1 MSDVTSERPERTP
14 PSDSRYS
21 VRVRVL
27 RNGRLLDCECGS
39 LMLRQ
44 GDRVMVDDRRTS
56 VLATVVVP
64 SGNRQ
69 VQSLQGRVIRKAEGR
84 DVTRAE
90 QEKKRQ
96 QEALIFARERARA
109 MGLPIKLFRTDIGL
123 GGDRATFYFSCD
135 QRVDFRM
142 LVRDLAAHLH
152 ARIEMRQVGVR
163 DESKLTGGI
172 GSCGREL
179 CCSTYLSRFAPVS
192 IKMAKHQRLVLNP
205 TKIAGQCSRL
215 KCCLVYEDDL
225 YVELSKNLPK
235 PGKRVETPEGVG
247 RVEDLDVLGGRVR
260 VSFFER
266 PPMTFAAADVRLVSP
281 PPGAQGSG
289 RPPGAGTA
297 PADDSD
303 SGDDS
308 GESESPAGEHDTCT
322 PVPDE

>member
-1 MSDVTSERPERTP
+1 
-14 PSDSRYS
+14 
-21 VRVRVL
+21 
-27 RNGRLLDCECGS
+27 
-39 LMLRQ
+39 
-44 GDRVMVDDRRTS
+44 VMVDDRRTS
-56 VLATVVVP
+56 VLATVVIP

-69 VQSLQGRVIRKAEGR
+69 VPSLQGRVIRKADDR
-84 DVTRAE
+84 DLARAE
-90 QEKKRQ
+90 QEKRRQ
-96 QEALIFARERARA
+96 QEALTFARERSRA
-109 MGLPIKLFRTDIGL
+109 LGLPIKLFRTDMGL
-123 GGDRATFYFSCD
+123 GSDRATFYFSCD
-135 QRVDFRM
+135 QRVDFRA
-142 LVRDLAAHLH
+142 LVRDLSSHLH

-225 YVELSKNLPK
+225 YVEMSKNLPK

-266 PPMTFAAADVRLVSP
+266 PPMTFAASEVRLIAP
-281 PPGAQGSG
+281 PPGA
-289 RPPGAGTA
+289 PGAPRPSGPT
-297 PADDSD
+297 PAAVADSDDSD
-303 SGDDS
+303 
-308 GESESPAGEHDTCT
+308 ESDETEAHESPDKS
-322 PVPDE
+322 